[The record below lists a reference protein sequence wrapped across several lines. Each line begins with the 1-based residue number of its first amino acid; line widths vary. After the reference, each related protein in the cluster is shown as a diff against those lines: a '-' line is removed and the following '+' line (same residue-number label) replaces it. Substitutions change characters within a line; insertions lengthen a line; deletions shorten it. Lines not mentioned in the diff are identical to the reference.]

1 MSHGAGDIQIRS
13 EGLLS
18 REGMVKTRLLVGI
31 LHWLNSKN
39 KAESGI
45 DWNSVLSNQSFNRLK
60 LHTSDSC

>member
-18 REGMVKTRLLVGI
+18 GEGMVKTRLWVGI

-45 DWNSVLSNQSFNRLK
+45 DHDL
-60 LHTSDSC
+60 

>member
-18 REGMVKTRLLVGI
+18 GEGIVKTRLWVGI
-31 LHWLNSKN
+31 LHWYHTKN

-45 DWNSVLSNQSFNRLK
+45 DHDL
-60 LHTSDSC
+60 